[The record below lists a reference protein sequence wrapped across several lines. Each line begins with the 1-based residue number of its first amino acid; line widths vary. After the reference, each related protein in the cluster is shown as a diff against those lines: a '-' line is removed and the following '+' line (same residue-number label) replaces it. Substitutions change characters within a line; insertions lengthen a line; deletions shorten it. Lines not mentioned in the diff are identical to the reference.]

1 MTMQKSN
8 IENWTAFGAVCL
20 FTASAVSL
28 SVPAAA
34 ATVRASAVFVAGGQ
48 FLPLSD
54 ASDACCYVERVRK
67 NPRRA
72 AAMDRAAKKLAAR
85 LDADTSGATF
95 ASLRLKH
102 GLTQSSLAEKTGLKQ
117 SYLSRI
123 ENNRCTLSNE
133 TVDKLATVFGIG
145 PLDVRAAF
153 DRQWDFVEGLKS

>member
-20 FTASAVSL
+20 FTASAESF

-34 ATVRASAVFVAGGQ
+34 STVRSSAVLVAGKQ
-48 FLPLSD
+48 VLPLSD

-72 AAMDRAAKKLAAR
+72 AAMDRAGKKLAAR
-85 LDADTSGATF
+85 LDADTAGATF

-102 GLTQSSLAEKTGLKQ
+102 GLTQSALAEKTGLKQ

-123 ENNRCTLSNE
+123 ENNRCTLSND
-133 TVDKLATVFGIG
+133 TVDKLAAVFGIG
-145 PLDVRAAF
+145 SLDVRAAF

>member
-8 IENWTAFGAVCL
+8 IENWTAFRAVCL
-20 FTASAVSL
+20 FTASAVSF
-28 SVPAAA
+28 SAPAAA
-34 ATVRASAVFVAGGQ
+34 VTVRTSTVFVAGKQ
-48 FLPLSD
+48 VLPLSD

-72 AAMDRAAKKLAAR
+72 AAMDRAGKKLAAR
-85 LDADTSGATF
+85 LDTDTAGPTF
-95 ASLRLKH
+95 ASLRLKN
-102 GLTQSSLAEKTGLKQ
+102 GLTQSALAKTGLKQ

-123 ENNRCTLSNE
+123 ENNRCTLSND
-133 TVDKLATVFGIG
+133 TVDKLAAVFGIG